1 MCDIFSIISM
11 YQLHLVF
18 LWMWRLFPPKIS
30 RAVCVCVQVEVD
42 GKDMQSPPEEGLPIR
57 AARLQAKHWWSFRLP
72 IHSQN
77 RNASVKIVIV
87 ANPTEFWGCE
97 APERWGERV
106 IWWEKNMLQWQT
118 LQTKFLVDET
128 SLWEETPNPSKPG
141 GIRLT

>member
-87 ANPTEFWGCE
+87 ANPSEF
-97 APERWGERV
+97 
-106 IWWEKNMLQWQT
+106 
-118 LQTKFLVDET
+118 
-128 SLWEETPNPSKPG
+128 
-141 GIRLT
+141 